1 MLYNNHKDYA
11 IIKAFLKGDFKLN
24 IVFFRYKNICEPD
37 YIEAFKQLGINV
49 IEVDLNSIDTKS
61 LEERANA
68 IGELIRANTPMF
80 VFSINFFPYIS
91 IVCEALNVQYVS
103 VSVTC
108 PMIEIFNLTIRNS
121 CNRVFLFDKEQYN
134 SIRDE
139 NPGGIFYLPLGA
151 ATDRLSFVAE
161 SPADYKFD
169 ISFIG
174 SLYNEKDPFN
184 SLSLSDEDKS
194 RLEGIMR
201 RQFEVSIYSQDYLEK
216 EITDRDVNLIK
227 ECSSDFYPSDL
238 SVRNLDRFVAINN
251 YLSPHMTYLERA
263 NIINMVGESF
273 SHKLH
278 LFTGSDTKGIP
289 AAEKG
294 LISVHGPVNSIT
306 EMPLIIRD
314 SRINLNTTTRS
325 MKSGLAQRIWDILG
339 CGGFLLTNYQPEL
352 EDYFE
357 IGKDLDVYE
366 SYKELLDKIDYY
378 LKDEDKRLEVA
389 SNGYL
394 TAKAGHSTLNR
405 VIEII
410 KKIAP

>member
-1 MLYNNHKDYA
+1 M
-11 IIKAFLKGDFKLN
+11 
-24 IVFFRYKNICEPD
+24 FFRYKNICEPD

-49 IEVDLNSIDTKS
+49 IEVDLNSIDAKS
-61 LEERANA
+61 LEVRANA

-121 CNRVFLFDKEQYN
+121 CNRVFLFDKEQYK

-139 NPGGIFYLPLGA
+139 NPGGIFYLPLGS
-151 ATDRLSFVAE
+151 ATDRLSFVVK

-174 SLYNEKDPFN
+174 SLYNEKDPFR
-184 SLSLSDEDKS
+184 SLALSDEDKS
-194 RLEGIMR
+194 RLEDIIK

-227 ECSSDFYPSDL
+227 ECSTDFYSSDL
-238 SVRNLDRFVAINN
+238 SVRNLDRFIAINN

-263 NIINMVGESF
+263 NIINMIGENF

-278 LFTGSDTKGIP
+278 LFTRSDTSAIP
-289 AAEKG
+289 AIENG
-294 LISVHGPVNSIT
+294 SVSVHGPVNSIT
-306 EMPLIIRD
+306 EMPLIFRD
-314 SRINLNTTTRS
+314 SKINLNTTTRS

-339 CGGFLLTNYQPEL
+339 CGGFLLTNYQPEI
-352 EDYFE
+352 EDYFDV
-357 IGKDLDVYE
+357 GKDLEVYE
-366 SYKELLDKIDYY
+366 SYDELLEKIDYF
-378 LKDEDKRLEVA
+378 LKDEDRRLEIA
-389 SNGYL
+389 SNGHA
-394 TAKAGHSTLNR
+394 TVKALHSTLFR

>member
-1 MLYNNHKDYA
+1 M
-11 IIKAFLKGDFKLN
+11 N

-49 IEVDLNSIDTKS
+49 IEVDLNSIDAKS
-61 LEERANA
+61 LEVRANA

-121 CNRVFLFDKEQYN
+121 CNKIFLFDKEQYK

-151 ATDRLSFVAE
+151 AIQRLSYIAE
-161 SPADYKFD
+161 SPTDYEFD

-184 SLSLSDEDKS
+184 SLALSDEDKS
-194 RLEGIMR
+194 RFEGIMK

-227 ECSSDFYPSDL
+227 ECSTDFYSSDL
-238 SVRNLDRFVAINN
+238 SVRNLDRFIAINN

-263 NIINMVGESF
+263 NIINLIGENF

-278 LFTGSDTKGIP
+278 LFTGSDTSAIP
-289 AAEKG
+289 AIENG
-294 LISVHGPVNSIT
+294 SVSVHGPVNSIT
-306 EMPLIIRD
+306 EMPLIFRD
-314 SRINLNTTTRS
+314 SKINLNTTTRS

-339 CGGFLLTNYQPEL
+339 CGGFLLTNYQPEI

-357 IGKDLDVYE
+357 VGKDLEVYE
-366 SYKELLDKIDYY
+366 NYDELLEKIDYF
-378 LKDEDKRLEVA
+378 LKDEDRRLEMA
-389 SNGYL
+389 SNGYA
-394 TAKAGHSTLNR
+394 TVKALHSTLFR